1 MRGMLKD
8 VYAELGEKT
17 GSRILA
23 ASKESLTAFRKDAI
37 VFGTQNGKRV
47 RYQNDKFRPSLV
59 IVEAGLPVSGGVV
72 SGTDSAGPYYYH
84 GCSCNTRSQRMM

>member
-1 MRGMLKD
+1 MLKD

-37 VFGTQNGKRV
+37 VFGTQSANGWAII
-47 RYQNDKFRPSLV
+47 NDKFRPNLV
-59 IVEAGLPVSGGVV
+59 VVVEAGVAVSGGAV
-72 SGTDSAGPYYYH
+72 SGTYSAGPYYYH

>member
-37 VFGTQNGKRV
+37 VFGTQSANGYIISMMSFAPSSSWKSG
-47 RYQNDKFRPSLV
+47 FRFGAELRALILLV
-59 IVEAGLPVSGGVV
+59 LIIITGVAVTPGASG
-72 SGTDSAGPYYYH
+72 
-84 GCSCNTRSQRMM
+84 